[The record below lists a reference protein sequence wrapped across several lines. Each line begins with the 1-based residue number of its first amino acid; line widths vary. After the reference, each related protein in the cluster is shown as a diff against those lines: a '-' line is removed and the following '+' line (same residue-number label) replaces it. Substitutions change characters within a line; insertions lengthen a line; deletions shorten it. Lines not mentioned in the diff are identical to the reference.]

1 MGKGRNVPGVIQL
14 GGGLTWTTSACPTP
28 GSSPV
33 SCAVSYESRG
43 GSGGLQGKAGLGQ
56 ETCLVPAL
64 PSCATLGSELT
75 SVDFSLV
82 IHKMGLNS
90 SLSLLFFLR
99 NKDKGILLHAWRDL
113 SLWGGGDAEA
123 QNPTCQPCSAL
134 RQLLRQGRK
143 ARALRNTVETTMP

>member
-1 MGKGRNVPGVIQL
+1 MPGVIQL

-113 SLWGGGDAEA
+113 SLWGGG
-123 QNPTCQPCSAL
+123 
-134 RQLLRQGRK
+134 GR
-143 ARALRNTVETTMP
+143 